1 MFKFCGNIQYFLLFF
16 FRNRA
21 LQIWVR
27 VRTRKIFICII
38 GIFPKHNFLWVIFLI
53 ILKVR
58 FPCRRNLFIN
68 LSLKHVTWS
77 RRSLLSLLQRNIN
90 WIIKSLS
97 WHQLLVHGWSICSN
111 TRFMILSCSWKIML
125 NNLFWIWTLLS
136 SPYSLILI
144 SKSTCGS

>member
-1 MFKFCGNIQYFLLFF
+1 MICLFYLLLNIIISFLRWWILLFKSNSISCISFLETFGCLSLINTFILVIFVFIQMLKFCGNIQYFLLFF

-27 VRTRKIFICII
+27 VRTRKIFISII

-90 WIIKSLS
+90 
-97 WHQLLVHGWSICSN
+97 
-111 TRFMILSCSWKIML
+111 
-125 NNLFWIWTLLS
+125 
-136 SPYSLILI
+136 
-144 SKSTCGS
+144 